1 MVADEADTKI
11 CQKSVII
18 CVQHECHFSWRKQM
32 EWNGF
37 GLPQFQETPICLGM
51 ESSIPGYPKQL
62 LYVCLL
68 TPQAIS
74 LQPEKK
80 KLYTP

>member
-1 MVADEADTKI
+1 MVADEADPKI
-11 CQKSVII
+11 CQKSAII

-51 ESSIPGYPKQL
+51 ENSTPKPAPLCLPSDPPGYKF
-62 LYVCLL
+62 
-68 TPQAIS
+68 TTR
-74 LQPEKK
+74 KK